1 MYILET
7 FLGLQLGN
15 VSAVPC
21 RKGRIQNLTALKRL
35 VYTQEDYQR
44 YYLIWNQF
52 EWRIDLVN
60 TAEVLEFL
68 SVPQMPYIT
77 VQCPI

>member
-44 YYLIWNQF
+44 YYLI
-52 EWRIDLVN
+52 
-60 TAEVLEFL
+60 
-68 SVPQMPYIT
+68 
-77 VQCPI
+77 